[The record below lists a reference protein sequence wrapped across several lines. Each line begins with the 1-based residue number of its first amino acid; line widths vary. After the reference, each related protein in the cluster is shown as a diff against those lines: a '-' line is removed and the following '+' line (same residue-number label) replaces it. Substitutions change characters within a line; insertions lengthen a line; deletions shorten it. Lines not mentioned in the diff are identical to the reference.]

1 MFAFVIYVYI
11 EKANLPAR
19 FRLDLHVHP
28 HFAST
33 KICCGI
39 TLHVL
44 AGTCDD
50 VDCILF
56 SKSIIEIKDPST
68 VVFLFSSSVVHAG
81 CCCCGSGSG
90 DSVGSGGGG
99 GSGSDGGGEI
109 SLHVFPYCDI
119 GYSSLSSLLFFHLS
133 SSFSSSLRLFSLL
146 CRKPFSSSSTS
157 LLICLSHF
165 CISPLLD
172 LFLLLGGRKFIIGK
186 LFKAFF
192 DVHWNSRFY

>member
-1 MFAFVIYVYI
+1 M
-11 EKANLPAR
+11 
-19 FRLDLHVHP
+19 
-28 HFAST
+28 
-33 KICCGI
+33 
-39 TLHVL
+39 
-44 AGTCDD
+44 
-50 VDCILF
+50 LF
-56 SKSIIEIKDPST
+56 SKSIIEIKDSST
-68 VVFLFSSSVVHAG
+68 IVILFFISVVHAG
-81 CCCCGSGSG
+81 CCCCCDVVGSGGGSDDGVGSGGGDGVGSGGGSG
-90 DSVGSGGGG
+90 DGVGSGGGG
-99 GSGSDGGGEI
+99 GGSGSSGKSKNICGEI